1 MKENFVDYTNDD
13 KEHLEE
19 FQKIIEVKDKLI
31 KKQFIRI
38 EALEYENAIL
48 SREKDALV
56 SEINKLKFQ
65 LEMSQLKRHKDEREE
80 TSQQYPPLEAT
91 TPNKIAGFPQQ
102 QSSISVDLQ
111 HKKPCFDT
119 RGRKNTDSQLCR
131 FVLNYIQTELR
142 D

>member
-19 FQKIIEVKDKLI
+19 FQKVIEVKDKLI

-56 SEINKLKFQ
+56 CDINKLRFQ
-65 LEMSQLKRHKDEREE
+65 LEMSQLKRHKDESGQE
-80 TSQQYPPLEAT
+80 
-91 TPNKIAGFPQQ
+91 
-102 QSSISVDLQ
+102 
-111 HKKPCFDT
+111 
-119 RGRKNTDSQLCR
+119 
-131 FVLNYIQTELR
+131 
-142 D
+142 